1 MTTTSSAFYITFQG
15 SQMVSLLLKILLLV
29 TRFMDIR
36 YKNHDISRADS
47 WMQAVQAGAQK
58 WNHFSTLSLM
68 TNLLCQKWHLHYG
81 CGAHESSHAVT
92 LTLADPMQT
101 GRQMSHMTWCHVMR
115 GVSCCPPH
123 LPAMTGWAPQLER
136 EKHIHVLGDT
146 HHTYLYNCIM

>member
-1 MTTTSSAFYITFQG
+1 MTTTSSVFYITFQG

-29 TRFMDIR
+29 ARFMDTH
-36 YKNHDISRADS
+36 YKKPSTWYFKS
-47 WMQAVQAGAQK
+47 SQAVQAGAEK
-58 WNHFSTLSLM
+58 WNHLSTLSLM
-68 TNLLCQKWHLHYG
+68 TNLLRQKWHLHYG

-136 EKHIHVLGDT
+136 EKHMYLVTHTIHTCTTV
-146 HHTYLYNCIM
+146 